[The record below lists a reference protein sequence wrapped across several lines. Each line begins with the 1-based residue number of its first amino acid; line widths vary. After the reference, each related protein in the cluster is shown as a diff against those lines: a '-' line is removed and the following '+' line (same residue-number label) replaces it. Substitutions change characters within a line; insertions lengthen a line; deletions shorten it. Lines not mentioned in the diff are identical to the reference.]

1 MLLSVIVQKKKI
13 KILIMQLNLSKD
25 EQGQHAKVS
34 HSSKTPHLPVH
45 QPSTKCLQWTAVLQ
59 RPEGGFNPSAA
70 L

>member
-1 MLLSVIVQKKKI
+1 MLLCNKKI
-13 KILIMQLNLSKD
+13 KILNMQLKLSKD

-34 HSSKTPHLPVH
+34 HSSKTLHLPVH
-45 QPSTKCLQWTAVLQ
+45 QPSTKCLHWTVVLQ